1 MPIDLENTSLPRRDV
16 LCGGGAAV
24 FGAMITALLG
34 GTKPVRAQ
42 SISGAVP
49 EVDSLAVRVVIDSYQ
64 FAVAPSTKAMWRFN
78 ASAGGLATSRPA
90 RR

>member
-1 MPIDLENTSLPRRDV
+1 MSSKRYFLL
-16 LCGGGAAV
+16 GGAAV

-49 EVDSLAVRVVIDSYQ
+49 EVDSLAVRVVIVQ
-64 FAVAPSTKAMWRFN
+64 AVSTRA
-78 ASAGGLATSRPA
+78 AGSFSPVIIPIPGNG
-90 RR
+90 